1 MASCK
6 TCKTKFNPFSVF
18 SFLRTTAR
26 KHSFSKNGTRSNLKK
41 LRKTLKLKGGW
52 KRKPRK

>member
-1 MASCK
+1 MSSCK
-6 TCKTKFNPFSVF
+6 KYDPFSFF

-26 KHSFSKNGTRSNLKK
+26 KHSFRSSSNRGSFKK

-52 KRKPRK
+52 RRTKPKK

>member
-1 MASCK
+1 MSSCK
-6 TCKTKFNPFSVF
+6 KCDKYNPFSVF

-26 KHSFSKNGTRSNLKK
+26 KKSFSNNNSGSLKK

-52 KRKPRK
+52 KKKPKK